1 MPVFRYSQIK
11 RKHDLHN
18 GSVFQIK
25 RKLLRLKENLSCITE
40 VTEFA
45 EFIYP
50 LCKYKKSIFN
60 PNVGVRVFGRSSIY
74 RISEK

>member
-50 LCKYKKSIFN
+50 LCKYKKSIFY
-60 PNVGVRVFGRSSIY
+60 PNVGVRVFGRSSI
-74 RISEK
+74 